1 VQSYQTILYNKQRKG
16 VLITLNRPQVLN
28 AINKQLRNELREA
41 LAAAKIDEEIH
52 AVVITGAGETF
63 SVGDD
68 LGEAGHRPMAWP
80 YGIPE
85 GSSLG
90 HEYDRLRDAARQEI
104 LGCQIDRWEFPK
116 PLIAAIR
123 GWCLGSASAL
133 ALTCHLTVAADDAVL
148 GQPQVRH
155 GDANDFIWTVLAK
168 FKNALRYGLTG
179 DPIDAK
185 EALRLRL
192 VNKVVPRDQLL
203 DECFRLVERIALVP
217 PETVK
222 INLQKATLGWEM
234 MGLAKAWSLNAELSA
249 MARIARRE
257 EFARPLEEARNRGG
271 VRALIALRDEPFQ
284 PEPYGPRA
292 KK

>member
-1 VQSYQTILYNKQRKG
+1 VQSYQTILYHKQRKG

-28 AINKQLRNELREA
+28 AMNEQLKDELRGA
-41 LAAAKIDEEIH
+41 LAAARMDVEIH
-52 AVVITGAGETF
+52 AVVITGAGEAF

-68 LGEAGHRPMAWP
+68 LGEEGNRPMAWP
-80 YGIPE
+80 YSIPE
-85 GSSLG
+85 GSSLA
-90 HEYDRLRDAARQEI
+90 HEYDRVRDAARHEI
-104 LGCQIDRWEFPK
+104 MDRQIDRWQFPK
-116 PLIAAIR
+116 PIIAAVS

-133 ALTCHLTVAADDAVL
+133 ALSCHLTVAADDAVF

-155 GDANDFIWTVLAK
+155 GAGTDFIWTVLAR

-179 DPIDAK
+179 DPIDAA

-192 VNKVVPRDQLL
+192 VNKVVPTPQLL
-203 DECFRLVERIALVP
+203 DECFRLVQRIALVP

-249 MARIARRE
+249 MARIAKRE
-257 EFARPLEEARNRGG
+257 AFARPLEEARNKGG
-271 VRALIALRDEPFQ
+271 VRGFIEARDASFR
-284 PEPYGPRA
+284 PEPYGPKSR
-292 KK
+292 K